1 MILLV
6 TILVIL
12 SLFAIP
18 LTLLAIGILCR
29 VYGTKTS
36 TIIFRLLLAFL
47 AHCLSSAIFM
57 VVLVYILIGP
67 DPRSSDEISWN
78 RALIG
83 IFLLLVY
90 GFIAWLLCSFVNGK
104 LITSIDAVAPEP
116 NKSVNDSIC
125 EMFLRVQ

>member
-1 MILLV
+1 MDLLI

-12 SLFAIP
+12 SFVGIP
-18 LTLLAIGILCR
+18 VTLLAIGILCR

-57 VVLVYILIGP
+57 VVLVFILIGP
-67 DPRSSDEISWN
+67 DPKPSDEVSWN
-78 RALIG
+78 RKLIRV
-83 IFLLLVY
+83 FLMLVY

-116 NKSVNDSIC
+116 NKLKNDSIC